1 MSQTSLDLIRA
12 IKEGNR
18 EDIDILFRK
27 RMVESIKPKL
37 EEMKKKIGKTMMK
50 ENKDD

>member
-1 MSQTSLDLIRA
+1 MNRTSLELIKA
-12 IKEGNR
+12 IKEGSR
-18 EDIDILFRK
+18 EDVDILFRK

-50 ENKDD
+50 ENQND